1 MQKHNNVADAASGLW
16 PVRDTLYFNSN
27 PVTLLPIYFN
37 ISTPLLSLKSSFG
50 YRKAKNHH
58 AIVVAKYVLWK
69 HLTVFFDM
77 FITGKV
83 LKSQ

>member
-1 MQKHNNVADAASGLW
+1 MQKHNNVADAASGLC

-58 AIVVAKYVLWK
+58 AIVVAKYDSIFWHVYS
-69 HLTVFFDM
+69 
-77 FITGKV
+77 GKGFEESIV
-83 LKSQ
+83 E